1 MKRNLLKV
9 AFAALCLLGI
19 LSFTVFIAKALC
31 HDQMSYYYYQA
42 CEEPSIDDIVIALP
56 ASNSSTH
63 GLFWGT
69 SDEFCDAREG
79 FLSGFCILE
88 LTDLRLCGDSISFIL
103 DSTDS
108 PFFSKPVDTQI
119 ESSDQAVRNGY
130 RTWRQMHEY
139 FAAKVMLKGRISKD
153 SLLLENIH
161 YPHDKPYVFH
171 RISPKELKSRQRNS
185 LSKEEEDGNS
195 SE

>member
-1 MKRNLLKV
+1 MKKS
-9 AFAALCLLGI
+9 AITISI
-19 LSFTVFIAKALC
+19 LFIILMTVFIAKALC

-79 FLSGFCILE
+79 FLPGFCILE

-119 ESSDQAVRNGY
+119 ESSDQAVRNAE
-130 RTWRQMHEY
+130 RTN
-139 FAAKVMLKGRISKD
+139 LKG
-153 SLLLENIH
+153 
-161 YPHDKPYVFH
+161 
-171 RISPKELKSRQRNS
+171 
-185 LSKEEEDGNS
+185 
-195 SE
+195 